1 MKIAVYLSHF
11 GKVGGVETTTLN
23 LCKALTPFHDVTLI
37 MGQCD
42 NWERILKDVDCN
54 VFLLDKNKDYH
65 FNTVIMQ
72 SSWGYNPLDKFHA
85 KKYIQIIHSDY
96 TYYYEKMH
104 WEYVEHPK
112 INYRVAVGQY
122 VKRTFEKLTGK
133 KIHKIIYN
141 FV

>member
-1 MKIAVYLSHF
+1 MKVAVYISHF

-42 NWERILKDVDCN
+42 NWQRVLNELDCE
-54 VFLLDKNKDYH
+54 VLILDKSKDYE
-65 FNTVIMQ
+65 FDTIIMQ
-72 SSWGYNPLDKFHA
+72 SAWGYNPLEKITA

-96 TYYYEKMH
+96 TYYYEKMN
-104 WEYVEHPK
+104 WAYVEHPK
-112 INYRVAVGQY
+112 INYRVAVGQH
-122 VKRTFEKLTGK
+122 VKETFEKLTGK
-133 KIHKIIYN
+133 EIHKIIYN

>member
-1 MKIAVYLSHF
+1 MKVAVYLSHY

-37 MGQCD
+37 MEKCD
-42 NWERILKDVDCN
+42 NWQRVLNELKCEV
-54 VFLLDKNKDYH
+54 LILDKSKDYH
-65 FNTVIMQ
+65 FDTIIMQ
-72 SSWGYNPLDKFHA
+72 SAWGYNPLEKIHA

-96 TYYYEKMH
+96 TYYYKMMN
-104 WEYVEHPK
+104 WLYVEHPK

-122 VKRTFEKLTGK
+122 VKQTFEKLTGK